1 MGTDS
6 DMEPTR
12 ALASRARG
20 LRLKLGGTR
29 QRLGLCTKASN
40 ETDSHLAPVCSE
52 EGIDYLLST
61 CYVFQALFLNCIS
74 PPPHTHTN
82 FIITDMLYI
91 CSVLYT

>member
-40 ETDSHLAPVCSE
+40 ETDSHLAPVCK

-74 PPPHTHTN
+74 PPHTHTHTN

>member
-74 PPPHTHTN
+74 PPPHTHK
-82 FIITDMLYI
+82 FYYYRYAIYL
-91 CSVLYT
+91 

>member
-61 CYVFQALFLNCIS
+61 CHV
-74 PPPHTHTN
+74 PPPRQIPLSSKIN
-82 FIITDMLYI
+82 LFQP
-91 CSVLYT
+91 